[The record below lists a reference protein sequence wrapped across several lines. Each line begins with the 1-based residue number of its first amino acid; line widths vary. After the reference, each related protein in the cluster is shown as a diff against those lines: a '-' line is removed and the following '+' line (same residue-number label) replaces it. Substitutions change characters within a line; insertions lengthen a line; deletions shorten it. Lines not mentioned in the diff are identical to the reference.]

1 MDGVKPR
8 LAYLDCWLDPA
19 GDEAISGAPNI
30 ELIRLRLD
38 VDEGEVWRELATAH
52 GYQTLPS
59 TETPDQFRPSR
70 QLIERCPNLL
80 CVAASGAGYDM
91 FDVDAC
97 TEAGVLVVNQSG
109 SNAESVVQHVLGMM
123 LAISKQIIQSDRAI
137 RQPERDWTRR
147 GYAGGE
153 LTEKTLGIIGLGNIG
168 RRLAEICSSVFAMR
182 VISYDPYITADDFIR
197 RHARSVDLDTVFR
210 ESDFVSVNCPL
221 TNETRGMVGGEA
233 FDLMKSTAIFI
244 NTGRGGIH
252 DELALASALADGR
265 VAGAGLDVFEVEPPA
280 ADHPLLSFDNVV
292 VSPHQAGITA
302 ESQANMARW
311 AAEQWIT
318 IFAGSRPPRLINPEA
333 WDRYRS
339 RYEDLLGRP
348 VSEESELCA

>member
-1 MDGVKPR
+1 MDGIKPR
-8 LAYLDCWLDPA
+8 LAYLDYWLDPA
-19 GDEAISGAPNI
+19 GDETIAGAPEI
-30 ELIRLRLD
+30 DVVRLLLD
-38 VDEGEVWRELATAH
+38 DDDEENWRQLATAH

-59 TETPDQFRPSR
+59 TETPIQFQPSR

-123 LAISKQIIQSDRAI
+123 LAISKQMIQSDRAI
-137 RQPERDWTRR
+137 RRPERDWTRR
-147 GYAGGE
+147 DYAGGE

-168 RRLAEICSSVFAMR
+168 GRLAEICSSVFAMQ
-182 VISYDPYITADDFIR
+182 VIAYDPYITADDFTR
-197 RHARSVDLDTVFR
+197 RHARCVDLDTLLR

-221 TNETRGMVGGEA
+221 TGETRGMVGSGA
-233 FDLMKSTAIFI
+233 FDKMKSTAIFI

-252 DELALASALADGR
+252 DELALALALAEGR
-265 VAGAGLDVFEVEPPA
+265 LAGAGLDVFEVEPPA
-280 ADHPLLSFDNVV
+280 ADHPLLGFDNVI

-318 IFAGSRPPRLINPEA
+318 IFAGGRPPRLINPDA
-333 WDRYRS
+333 WDGYRA
-339 RYEDLLGRP
+339 RFEDLLGRP
-348 VSEESELCA
+348 VSEEAELCA